1 MPQDMIEAKLAQL
14 GLELPPP
21 PQPVAA
27 YIPAKQVG
35 ELVFVS
41 GQVPFK
47 DGKLVYIGKVG
58 AERTQEEGYECAR
71 LCVLNAL
78 AAVKALIGSLE
89 TIREIV
95 QLRGFVNCTPEF
107 ANQPEVINGASELL
121 VELFGERGRHARA
134 ALGTSS
140 LPRNV
145 TVELELIV
153 QVSG

>member
-1 MPQDMIEAKLAQL
+1 MSQDTIEAKLAQL

-27 YIPAKQVG
+27 YVPAKRVG
-35 ELVFVS
+35 KLVFVS

-71 LCVLNAL
+71 LCLLNAL
-78 AAVKALIGSLE
+78 AAVKALTGSLDA
-89 TIREIV
+89 IAEIV
-95 QLRGFVNCTPEF
+95 QLRGFVNCTPDF

-121 VELFGERGRHARA
+121 VKLFGERGHHARA
-134 ALGTSS
+134 ALGSSS

-153 QVSG
+153 RVAD

>member
-1 MPQDMIEAKLAQL
+1 MPQDTIETELAQL
-14 GLELPPP
+14 GLELPPA

-27 YIPAKQVG
+27 YIPAKRVG

-41 GQVPFK
+41 GQIPFK

-78 AAVKALIGSLE
+78 AAVKALTGSLE
-89 TIREIV
+89 AIREIV

-134 ALGTSS
+134 AVGSSS

-153 QVSG
+153 RVAD